1 MWLYRFYK
9 QAQLALFMHFH
20 QVTIVVTL
28 LLAVLA
34 RSLFSFG
41 YILVC
46 MTMVYENHK
55 FFRPQQKDFKMQS
68 VLKYWLQPYV
78 FFDITLQLVY
88 QIPLEF
94 LHRDQDLGIK
104 WCWQNIIGF

>member
-1 MWLYRFYK
+1 MYFGCALFSVDLKIKQGEFLNNKVRQYCETMHGKFDEDIIKKETKRLKSQVWLYRFYK
-9 QAQLALFMHFH
+9 QAQLGLFMHFH

-46 MTMVYENHK
+46 MTMVY
-55 FFRPQQKDFKMQS
+55 
-68 VLKYWLQPYV
+68 
-78 FFDITLQLVY
+78 
-88 QIPLEF
+88 
-94 LHRDQDLGIK
+94 
-104 WCWQNIIGF
+104 

>member
-55 FFRPQQKDFKMQS
+55 FFRPQQKDFKM
-68 VLKYWLQPYV
+68 
-78 FFDITLQLVY
+78 
-88 QIPLEF
+88 
-94 LHRDQDLGIK
+94 
-104 WCWQNIIGF
+104 